1 MMRNICYKVLATM
14 AVIAA
19 ILKTVTAYAAD
30 SDFDRPDFA
39 YPKTVAK
46 KSLAQLDAASKNGNG
61 QLLVRALINYAL
73 AQKQVYH

>member
-39 YPKTVAK
+39 YPKP
-46 KSLAQLDAASKNGNG
+46 
-61 QLLVRALINYAL
+61 
-73 AQKQVYH
+73 